1 MNKLLDNIL
10 KIHEIM
16 STADNFFFIRQNIES
31 LDKNHNYKKLVED
44 TNMLIEVLNAFSKS
58 HSGK

>member
-1 MNKLLDNIL
+1 
-10 KIHEIM
+10 M
-16 STADNFFFIRQNIES
+16 STADKFFFIRQNIES